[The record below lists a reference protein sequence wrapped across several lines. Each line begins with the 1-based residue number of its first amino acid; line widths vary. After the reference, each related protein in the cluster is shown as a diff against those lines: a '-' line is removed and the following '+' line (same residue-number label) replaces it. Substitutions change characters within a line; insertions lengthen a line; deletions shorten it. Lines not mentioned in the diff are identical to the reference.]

1 MWSCQAYFQ
10 SPWEAIQHLLL
21 DCRETAKGLVMC
33 GHQGCKELH
42 DFKRWP
48 KSRNLMSPVDLLRRL
63 SGARKR
69 GRNPSMETL
78 PSGKMD
84 TLAVDESGDF
94 DPDHPVFASNSYGMF
109 DMPTCEAPDSSIPRV
124 VELAADPLK
133 AELSD
138 TSVWLSDHANLS
150 QLEHHAPFANT
161 ANFPLHQ
168 PYGEEFQLRTHF
180 LAQEPTAINSAAVEL
195 DDLFSSPDTP
205 FLDPS
210 IAQTT
215 PQSTPSSAGSRNTS
229 LGSSLPDEQP
239 KRRLST
245 KSSPL
250 RPQGGIYNFQ
260 LPGSSDEARSID
272 QMPTWSPSSLSSLS
286 EHGSGTP
293 DVGAAFWSAQRIHHG
308 HTDIASPNHHNENTA
323 FMSMSTAYTSNHGGA
338 HQDSTAQSRST
349 ECYEHAGNISAVSEC
364 SYGNARNVS
373 DVSGFSLVSPA
384 QMSLATQMDTS
395 KPEAFVGTASSTS
408 SNYEGPVS
416 FEMSSTDGTTTN
428 LTF

>member
-1 MWSCQAYFQ
+1 MFSCQAYFQ
-10 SPWEAIQHLLL
+10 SPWETIQHLLL

-33 GHQGCKELH
+33 EHQGCKKLH

-69 GRNPSMETL
+69 GRNSSMETF

-84 TLAVDESGDF
+84 TPAVDESGDF

-109 DMPTCEAPDSSIPRV
+109 DMPTCEAPDSSIPRA
-124 VELAADPLK
+124 VELAAD
-133 AELSD
+133 
-138 TSVWLSDHANLS
+138 T
-150 QLEHHAPFANT
+150 PFTNP

-168 PYGEEFQLRTHF
+168 PYGEEFQQRTHFPGF

-215 PQSTPSSAGSRNTS
+215 PQSTLASAGSRNTS
-229 LGSSLPDEQP
+229 LGSSLPDKQP

-250 RPQGGIYNFQ
+250 RPQDGIYNFQ

-293 DVGAAFWSAQRIHHG
+293 DVGAAFWSAQRSHHG
-308 HTDIASPNHHNENTA
+308 HTDIANPNHHNENTA
-323 FMSMSTAYTSNHGGA
+323 FMSMSTAYTINHGGA
-338 HQDSTAQSRST
+338 HQDSIAQSKST
-349 ECYEHAGNISAVSEC
+349 ECYGHAGNVSAVSEC

-428 LTF
+428 PTF